1 VKEQSFKKKKIGVM
15 MGGLSREREISMRTG
30 KAILKALTEKGY
42 HALPVDVGQD
52 IDQGSD

>member
-30 KAILKALTEKGY
+30 KAILKALTGKGY
-42 HALPVDVGQD
+42 HALALM
-52 IDQGSD
+52 SDRILQKH